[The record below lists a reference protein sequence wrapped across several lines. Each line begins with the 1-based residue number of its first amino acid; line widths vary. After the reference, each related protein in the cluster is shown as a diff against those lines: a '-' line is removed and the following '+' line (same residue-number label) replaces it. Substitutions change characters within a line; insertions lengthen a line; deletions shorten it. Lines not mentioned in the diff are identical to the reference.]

1 MTNLHLLMLAIL
13 ANVVGV
19 IGTAYLLS
27 RRIDRVASQA
37 REMRAKTIDYAE
49 TLVHDLAKG
58 AVSSDVAI
66 CALRGA
72 VHQLGCAVAAGGRNA
87 RPHLRTVEQHL
98 RVVDAAAADRE
109 ATAEMRDVLN
119 VKVAR

>member
-1 MTNLHLLMLAIL
+1 MNLHLLMLAIL

-37 REMRAKTIDYAE
+37 REMRAKTLEFAE
-49 TLVHDLAKG
+49 TLVRDLAAG
-58 AVSSDVAI
+58 VVSSDTAI

-72 VHQLGCAVAAGGRNA
+72 VHQLNCAITAGGRNA
-87 RPHLRTVEQHL
+87 RPHQRTVEQQL
-98 RVVDAAAADRE
+98 RIVDDAASDRR
-109 ATAEMRDVLN
+109 ATAELLDVLN
-119 VKVAR
+119 EKVAR